1 MGLAASYSD
10 ILPSSGL
17 DADSGLVRKTV
28 YGRGVSL
35 SHATF
40 QPGYVSRPH
49 SHESEE
55 LARLIEGEISIFMVF
70 PAQPGTTGT
79 EFRISAGD
87 YMRIPAMAVHWK
99 RNLSSRPAVMI
110 ELHNPPL
117 DEPNA
122 RALLDPFERHDASF
136 AGNAAIRFGKTNRAS
151 AYFAEATFTPA
162 AEDNPLFMRS
172 KAADARFG
180 TARTAKVHSN
190 GEPITTHIVGGES
203 MSIMFTE
210 RDGYKARPH
219 FHASEQLSYVI
230 DGEIWTFIEGRGYRS
245 PAGDFVRVPG
255 NADHWAMASAGK
267 KAIVFE
273 VHTPLQGDP
282 ATANRVHLVPQHR
295 VPLLPWIPGG
305 HPSDAPPSVELEKLE
320 AEMMRTAAES
330 ARREKAN
337 ASSRK

>member
-1 MGLAASYSD
+1 MGLAASDSE
-10 ILPSSGL
+10 IAASAGM
-17 DADSGLVRKTV
+17 DAESGLVRKTV
-28 YGRGVSL
+28 HGRLVGL

-40 QPGYVSRPH
+40 PPGYGSRPH
-49 SHESEE
+49 SHEGEE
-55 LARLIEGEISIFMVF
+55 LSRLIEGEISIFMVA
-70 PAQPGTTGT
+70 PTQPGTSGT

-99 RNLSSRPAVMI
+99 RNVSSRPAVML

-117 DEPNA
+117 DEPLSHG
-122 RALLDPFERHDASF
+122 LLDPFERHDGSF
-136 AGNAAIRFGKTNRAS
+136 GHSGAIRFGKTYRAS
-151 AYFAEATFTPA
+151 AYFAEAAFTPA
-162 AEDNPLFMRS
+162 AEDHYLFMRDQ
-172 KAADARFG
+172 AAAARFG

-230 DGEIWTFIEGRGYRS
+230 DGEIWTFIEGRAYRS

-255 NADHWAMASAGK
+255 NADHWAMASPGK
-267 KAIVFE
+267 KAVVFE
-273 VHTPLQGDP
+273 VHTPLQNDP
-282 ATANRVHLVPQHR
+282 ATANRVHLVPPHR

-305 HPSDAPPSVELEKLE
+305 HPSDAPPSDELEKLE
-320 AEMMRTAAES
+320 AEMKR
-330 ARREKAN
+330 
-337 ASSRK
+337 ASGQATRSKP

>member
-1 MGLAASYSD
+1 MGLAAR
-10 ILPSSGL
+10 SSEVAASAGFEPGSKL
-17 DADSGLVRKTV
+17 LRKTV
-28 YGRGVSL
+28 HGRGVSL

-40 QPGYVSRPH
+40 PAGYASPPH
-49 SHESEE
+49 SHEGEE
-55 LARLIEGEISIFMVF
+55 LSRLIEGEISIFMVS
-70 PAQPGTTGT
+70 PTQPGTSGT

-99 RNLSSRPAVMI
+99 KNLSARPAVMI

-117 DEPNA
+117 DEPLS
-122 RALLDPFERHDASF
+122 RSLLDPFERNDASF
-136 AGNAAIRFGKTNRAS
+136 GNSGPIRPGKTYRAS
-151 AYFAEATFTPA
+151 AYFAEATFTSAP
-162 AEDNPLFMRS
+162 EDHALFMRA

-190 GEPITTHIVGGES
+190 GEPITTHIVGAES

-230 DGEIWTFIEGRGYRS
+230 DGEIWTFIEGRAYRS

-255 NADHWAMASAGK
+255 NADHWAMASPGK
-267 KAIVFE
+267 KAVVFE
-273 VHTPLQGDP
+273 VHTPLQNDP
-282 ATANRVHLVPQHR
+282 ATSNRVHLVPPHR

-305 HPSDAPPSVELEKLE
+305 HPSDAPPSEELEKWEAEMKRTALE
-320 AEMMRTAAES
+320 AERQTNSTAPIS
-330 ARREKAN
+330 H
-337 ASSRK
+337 